1 VNKLYSFFTLPGI
14 FKRRRL
20 VCYVNVLSPMAAIAN
35 ATSAINGG
43 TVSVYSRIPATAS
56 TTSSME
62 C

>member
-1 VNKLYSFFTLPGI
+1 
-14 FKRRRL
+14 
-20 VCYVNVLSPMAAIAN
+20 LSPMASIAN

-43 TVSVYSRIPATAS
+43 TVSVYSRIPTTAS